1 MDQIDGTL
9 VAESIR
15 LFFPPALR
23 DGAIT
28 NLQIRLDKAYLQ
40 GMLDMVQTING
51 GEDVVR
57 TES

>member
-15 LFFPPALR
+15 LFFPSELQEA
-23 DGAIT
+23 AVA